1 MRNFADF
8 HIHPD
13 YSIDAEG
20 SVRKICD
27 RALRIGLGAI
37 CFTTHYDSN
46 PKRTEIDGYWRY
58 NGKRVRFS
66 DSIVGEYITEIQR
79 AREIYDRSSLELFCG
94 LEIDYYP
101 GVEEEV
107 ERLRAKFPFDFL
119 IGSVHCLDD
128 IAISDKSEAPSYFER
143 RSVDRMADDYFEL
156 LLRAA
161 RCQGFDCLGHLDY
174 YIRYGQQYYGDLIN
188 NIEIER
194 FDPVFNALRENGI
207 GIEINTRPFKT
218 GGDTFHPSGEI
229 IDRAI
234 GCGVAITSAGSDSHR
249 PADLGKGIAEA
260 YDFLDLRDLEP
271 VFPKML

>member
-20 SVRKICD
+20 SIKQYCERARKID
-27 RALRIGLGAI
+27 LAAI

-46 PKRTEIDGYWRY
+46 PKRTEIDGFWRY
-58 NGKRVRFS
+58 NGNRVRLS
-66 DSIVGEYITEIQR
+66 DSIVGDYITEIQR
-79 AREIYDRSSLELFCG
+79 AREIYDRLRLDLFCG

-107 ERLRAKFPFDFL
+107 ERLRAKFPFDFV

-194 FDPVFNALRENGI
+194 FDPVFNTLMENGI

-234 GCGVAITSAGSDSHR
+234 SCGVAITSAGSDCHR
-249 PADLGKGIAEA
+249 PADLGRGIAEV
-260 YDFLDLRDLEP
+260 YDFLNLRDLEP

>member
-20 SVRKICD
+20 SVREYCD
-27 RALRIGLGAI
+27 RAQRMGLGAI

-46 PKRTEIDGYWRY
+46 PKRTEIDGFWRY
-58 NGKRVRFS
+58 NGSRVRHS
-66 DSIVGEYITEIQR
+66 DSIVEKYITDIKMAAEV
-79 AREIYDRSSLELFCG
+79 YNPLDLDLFCG

-119 IGSVHCLDD
+119 IGSVHCLND
-128 IAISDKSEAPSYFER
+128 IAISDKGEAPSYFEK
-143 RSVDRMADDYFEL
+143 RSVVQMADEYFEL

-174 YIRYGQQYYGDLIN
+174 YIRYGQKYYGDLIN
-188 NIEIER
+188 DIEIER
-194 FDPVFNALRENGI
+194 FDPVFNTLMENGI
-207 GIEINTRPFKT
+207 GIEINTRPFKK

-234 GCGVAITSAGSDSHR
+234 SRGVAITSTGSDCHR
-249 PADLGKGIAEA
+249 LADLGKGIAEA
-260 YDFLDLRDLEP
+260 YDFLNRRDLEP

>member
-1 MRNFADF
+1 MRNLADF

-20 SVRKICD
+20 SIEQYCD
-27 RALRIGLGAI
+27 RALKIGLGAI

-46 PKRTEIDGYWRY
+46 PKRTEIDGYWKY
-58 NGKRVRFS
+58 NGGRVKLS
-66 DSIVGEYITEIQR
+66 DSIVGNYIKDIQR
-79 AREIYDRSSLELFCG
+79 AREIYDRLSLDLYCG
-94 LEIDYYP
+94 LEIDYYQ

-107 ERLRAKFPFDFL
+107 ERLRSKFPFDFV

-128 IAISDKSEAPSYFER
+128 IAISDKREAPSYFEK
-143 RSVDRMADDYFEL
+143 RSVDQMADDYFEL

-174 YIRYGQQYYGDLIN
+174 YIRYGRKHYGDLISK
-188 NIEIER
+188 IEIER
-194 FDPVFNALRENGI
+194 YDPVFDMLKKNGI
-207 GIEINTRPFKT
+207 GIEINTSPFKT
-218 GGDTFHPSGEI
+218 SGNTFHPSSEL

-234 GCGVAITSAGSDSHR
+234 SCGVAITSVGSDCHR
-249 PADLGKGIAEA
+249 PADLSKGVAEA
-260 YDFLDLRDLEP
+260 YDFLSRRDLEP